1 MQLSLR
7 ALQIIRNDPDEF
19 VRNLQDVYREL
30 ILEKEESKRIEIL
43 RNLLDYI
50 FKARNDADIV
60 YKGSI
65 IKEIEGDYMNMLEKI
80 KFEGKLEEKVE
91 TARKMREKNF
101 SISEIIEITDL
112 SEEQLKENG
121 IG

>member
-1 MQLSLR
+1 M
-7 ALQIIRNDPDEF
+7 
-19 VRNLQDVYREL
+19 
-30 ILEKEESKRIEIL
+30 

-60 YKGSI
+60 SKGSI

-80 KFEGKLEEKVE
+80 KFEGELKGKLEGKLEQAIE
-91 TARKMREKNF
+91 TARKMREKGF
-101 SISEIIEITDL
+101 SISEILEITGL
-112 SEEQLKENG
+112 TEEQLNENG